1 MLSYPILQFKNLNF
15 KAFQFINLKFRFMK
29 QIIIIIGILSLATIC
44 GFAQTKTGLEVRNF
58 KNNKT
63 ILIKD
68 GAKVKIK
75 EAGKKMKGKLKVI
88 SDQAILVNSDTILIS
103 QIQELRARTSSSLLG
118 GLVMAVHGGVI
129 GSAALYA
136 IVTSLVEAGGYAI
149 ISVIVFTP
157 LAAAGMFVAIK
168 GVQLLINGKKFSS
181 CKWEYKT
188 TGHLTAQNL
197 D

>member
-1 MLSYPILQFKNLNF
+1 
-15 KAFQFINLKFRFMK
+15 MK
-29 QIIIIIGILSLATIC
+29 QIIIITIFLAFATLLR
-44 GFAQTKTGLEVRNF
+44 FAQNKTGLEV
-58 KNNKT
+58 KNYKSHKT
-63 ILIKD
+63 IFIKD

-103 QIQELRARTSSSLLG
+103 QIQELRARRSSSLLG
-118 GLVMAVHGGVI
+118 GLGMTVPGGVI

-136 IVTSLVEAGGYAI
+136 IVTSLAEAGGYAI

-181 CKWEYKT
+181 WKWEYKT